1 MTIQQIFQVSQQP
14 QNSSGSYISYLSGH
28 LTSLSIRSC
37 RPGGCAVQGS
47 RFSSSTTLP
56 DEVLNFVKTHPLM
69 DETVPLLG
77 HGPWVVKTMGRYAR
91 RHRRSTLKSVY
102 SSADPLIS
110 WRRYQLTAMV
120 VDTEAG
126 PHKNRT
132 VLFLGSTRGT
142 ILKFLMIPSGDSVSH
157 SSVFLEEVEGF
168 NPEK

>member
-1 MTIQQIFQVSQQP
+1 
-14 QNSSGSYISYLSGH
+14 
-28 LTSLSIRSC
+28 
-37 RPGGCAVQGS
+37 
-47 RFSSSTTLP
+47 
-56 DEVLNFVKTHPLM
+56 M